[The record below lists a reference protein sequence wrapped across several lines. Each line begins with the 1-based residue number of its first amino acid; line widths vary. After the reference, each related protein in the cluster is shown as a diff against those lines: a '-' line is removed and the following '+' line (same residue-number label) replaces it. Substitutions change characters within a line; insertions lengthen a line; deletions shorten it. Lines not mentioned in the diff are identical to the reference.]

1 MLIPVLTEPNYRSY
15 LWAKQAMEG
24 IAQEAAKR
32 KYKFVS
38 LDADH
43 FETIDY
49 DALFGKERR
58 MLIVV
63 GTSVAWMPKTL
74 RFFNARDIESI
85 FISFDPAET
94 SLPTGM
100 VRMDYVGAIHHL
112 LSYLAEDCGK
122 KRIAIY
128 AHNPSSS
135 ADNIKLRYFR
145 KWCEEKGWSAEK
157 SIFCNLA
164 DLQGCYRQ
172 FRQKVSQFDA
182 VICANDI
189 AGVSLLSFLR
199 SDGIRVPED
208 LYVTAFG
215 NSEMAARVHPS
226 LTTATLDHRELG
238 RQAVLLFSYLS
249 RTPATSS
256 LSSRVRSRLIV
267 RESTAM
273 TPDTTMNYFPHNDA
287 DAFRNSINFYSD
299 PEAEHLLRAETLL
312 NACDPTDMLLLRRL
326 MERCS
331 MDSLGRELYLTTSA
345 LHYRKKRLMNLAKCR
360 HTSEF
365 LKFLDFCRQKGI
377 LE

>member
-1 MLIPVLTEPNYRSY
+1 M
-15 LWAKQAMEG
+15 
-24 IAQEAAKR
+24 
-32 KYKFVS
+32 
-38 LDADH
+38 
-43 FETIDY
+43 
-49 DALFGKERR
+49 
-58 MLIVV
+58 
-63 GTSVAWMPKTL
+63 
-74 RFFNARDIESI
+74 
-85 FISFDPAET
+85 
-94 SLPTGM
+94 
-100 VRMDYVGAIHHL
+100 
-112 LSYLAEDCGK
+112 
-122 KRIAIY
+122 
-128 AHNPSSS
+128 
-135 ADNIKLRYFR
+135 
-145 KWCEEKGWSAEK
+145 
-157 SIFCNLA
+157 
-164 DLQGCYRQ
+164 
-172 FRQKVSQFDA
+172 
-182 VICANDI
+182 
-189 AGVSLLSFLR
+189 
-199 SDGIRVPED
+199 
-208 LYVTAFG
+208 TAFG

-273 TPDTTMNYFPHNDA
+273 TPDTTMNYFLHNDA

-345 LHYRKKRLMNLAKCR
+345 LHYRKKRLMNLANCR